1 MQRTAYLTPRFAKF
15 IQQKSS
21 QAVLRADAQPPSPAP
36 SATLPPAPPAT
47 NDGCKLVGASA
58 VELVYVGLFLT
69 RDACTKLLSCMHVRH
84 SRVIEMMH
92 VTLAYKPEFS
102 ARSLNQLPALGTQ
115 RKIKVCSGVTVT
127 IYL

>member
-47 NDGCKLVGASA
+47 NDRCKLVGAPA
-58 VELVYVGLFLT
+58 AELVYAALFLT
-69 RDACTKLLSCMHVRH
+69 RDACTKLLSCVHVQH

-115 RKIKVCSGVTVT
+115 RKIKVCSGVAVT